1 MFPSIRAQLT
11 AWLALLVTLC
21 LTAFAVYLYVS
32 VAVGQLL
39 TANLDQALVRGD
51 ADLLKRQV
59 AVRDAGLDAG
69 WCAPAQ

>member
-1 MFPSIRAQLT
+1 MFLSIRAQLT

-21 LTAFAVYLYVS
+21 LAVFAVYLY

-39 TANLDQALVRGD
+39 TAHLDQALVRGD